1 MVNRIF
7 TNDNYNEFAGLS
19 TDEKPTRF
27 IGVGSI
33 FVEADTGTVFF
44 FDGSNWVE
52 QFSFQSGGG
61 AKSAVLTKSAPAE
74 EPEVPEEE
82 PDER

>member
-7 TNDNYNEFAGLS
+7 TSDDYNEFAGLS

-33 FVEADTGTVFF
+33 FVEADTGTGFF
-44 FDGSNWVE
+44 SQHLHTSKGTNAVE
-52 QFSFQSGGG
+52 VTANVEPVELEVVY
-61 AKSAVLTKSAPAE
+61 AKE
-74 EPEVPEEE
+74 G
-82 PDER
+82 